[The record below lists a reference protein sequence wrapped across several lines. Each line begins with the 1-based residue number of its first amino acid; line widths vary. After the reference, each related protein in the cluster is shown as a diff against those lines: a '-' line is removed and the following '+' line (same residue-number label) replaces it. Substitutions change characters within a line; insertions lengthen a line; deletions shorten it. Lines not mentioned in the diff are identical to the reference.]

1 MRRLIKLTTVTTL
14 AASLL
19 TGVAP
24 AAVAAVTAF
33 EGARVIVGDG
43 KVIENAT
50 VVVDGAK
57 ITQVGAAT
65 AVQVPAGAAHVNLAG
80 KTLMPAII
88 NTHTHPN
95 DTRDALIKDL
105 KQYAYY
111 GVSAIMSMG
120 ATDGWNLLDM
130 RAETIPGAAR
140 FRSAGRGITRPEEGR
155 TTVPI
160 WVSTE
165 AEARKAVDDNADKKV
180 DLIKLWVDDRDGK
193 YEKLTPALYG
203 PLIDEAHKKGLR
215 ASAHIFNLDD
225 AKGLLRANLDA
236 FAHSVRDKDVD
247 DEIMTMLKQRPN
259 FVLNPNLGARGVKTD
274 LTWLKTSL
282 PADEYQKAEAAN
294 VDNAKTNAAYGIQ
307 ARNLAKMNAA
317 GVKIVLGTDGNVPWS
332 HFVEM
337 EDMVAG
343 GMTPA
348 QVITASTKAA
358 AEFMKLPD
366 MGTVETGKSAD
377 LLVLDANPLENIS
390 NAHKISAVYL
400 RGVAVDRS
408 KLP

>member
-1 MRRLIKLTTVTTL
+1 MRINRLSTVAAF

-19 TGVAP
+19 ASSVSH
-24 AAVAAVTAF
+24 AAVTAF

-43 KVIENAT
+43 KVIENGT

-57 ITQVGAAT
+57 ITAVGAAS
-65 AVQVPAGAAHVNLAG
+65 AVQVPAGATRVNLAG

-88 NTHTHPN
+88 NAHTHPS

-105 KQYAYY
+105 KQYAFY
-111 GVSAIMSMG
+111 GVSAVLSMG
-120 ATDGWNLLDM
+120 ATDGWNLLAM
-130 RAETIPGAAR
+130 RGEIIPGAAR
-140 FRSAGRGITRPEEGR
+140 FESAGRGITRPEEGR

-160 WVSTE
+160 WVNTE
-165 AEARKAVDDNADKKV
+165 AEARKAVDENAEKKV

-193 YEKLTPALYG
+193 YQKLTPPLYG
-203 PLIDEAHKKGLR
+203 AIIDEAHKKGLR

-225 AKGLLRANLDA
+225 AKGLLKAGLDA

-247 DEIMTMLKQRPN
+247 DEIMQLLKARPN
-259 FVLNPNLGARGVKTD
+259 FVLNPNLGARGAKTD
-274 LTWLKTSL
+274 LTWLKASQ
-282 PADEYQKAEAAN
+282 PAEEYSKIEAAN

-332 HFVEM
+332 HFIEM

-358 AEFMKLPD
+358 AEFMRLPD
-366 MGTVETGKSAD
+366 MGTVEPGKSAD
-377 LLVLDANPLENIS
+377 LLILDANPLENIS
-390 NAHKISAVYL
+390 NAHKINAVYL
-400 RGVAVDRS
+400 RGAAVDRS

>member
-1 MRRLIKLTTVTTL
+1 MRTTRVSAVAAF

-19 TGVAP
+19 ASTVSY
-24 AAVAAVTAF
+24 AAVTAF

-43 KVIENAT
+43 KVIENGT

-57 ITQVGAAT
+57 ITAVGAAG
-65 AVQVPAGAAHVNLAG
+65 AVQVPAGATRVSLTG

-88 NTHTHPN
+88 NTHVHTS

-111 GVSAIMSMG
+111 GVSAVLSMG
-120 ATDGWNLLDM
+120 ASDGWNLLAA
-130 RAETIPGAAR
+130 RGETIPGAAR
-140 FRSAGRGITRPEEGR
+140 FETAGRGITRPEEGR

-160 WVSTE
+160 WVNTE

-180 DLIKLWVDDRDGK
+180 DIVKIWVDDRDGK
-193 YEKLTPALYG
+193 YQKLTPPLYG
-203 PLIDEAHKKGLR
+203 AVIDEAHKKGLR
-215 ASAHIFNLDD
+215 VSAHIFMLDD
-225 AKGLLRANLDA
+225 AKGLLKAGLDA

-247 DEIMTMLKQRPN
+247 DEIMTLLKAKPN
-259 FVLNPNLGARGVKTD
+259 FVLNPNLGARGAKTD
-274 LTWLKTSL
+274 LSWLKTSL
-282 PADEYQKAEAAN
+282 SAEEYAKVEAAN
-294 VDNAKTNAAYGIQ
+294 VDNPKTNAAYGIQ
-307 ARNLAKMNAA
+307 GRNLAKMNGA

-348 QVITASTKAA
+348 QVITASTKTA
-358 AEFMKLPD
+358 AEFMRLPD
-366 MGTVETGKSAD
+366 MGTVEAGKSAD
-377 LLVLDANPLENIS
+377 LLVMDANPLENIS

-400 RGVAVDRS
+400 RGAAVDRS

>member
-1 MRRLIKLTTVTTL
+1 MRRLTKFTTL
-14 AASLL
+14 AILAAGLL
-19 TGVAP
+19 AGTAP
-24 AAVAAVTAF
+24 AALAAVTAF

-43 KVIENAT
+43 KVIENGT

-57 ITQVGAAT
+57 ITQVGAAN

-80 KTLMPAII
+80 KTLMPAIV

-95 DTRDALIKDL
+95 DTREALIKDL

-111 GVSAIMSMG
+111 GVGAIMSMG
-120 ATDGWNLLDM
+120 ATDGWKLLAM
-130 RAETIPGAAR
+130 RSETIPGAAR

-203 PLIDEAHKKGLR
+203 PIIDEAHKKGLR

-247 DEIMTMLKQRPN
+247 DEIMALLKAKPN

-274 LTWLKTSL
+274 LTWLKASL

-294 VDNAKTNAAYGIQ
+294 VDNAKANAAYGIQ

-348 QVITASTKAA
+348 QVITASTKTA

-400 RGVAVDRS
+400 RGAAVDRS

>member
-1 MRRLIKLTTVTTL
+1 MSKTRISAVAAF

-19 TGVAP
+19 ASTVSY
-24 AAVAAVTAF
+24 AAVTAF

-43 KVIENAT
+43 KVIESGT

-57 ITQVGAAT
+57 ITAVGAAN
-65 AVQVPAGAAHVNLAG
+65 AVQVPAGATRVNLAG

-88 NTHTHPN
+88 NTHTHPS

-111 GVSAIMSMG
+111 GVSAVLSMG
-120 ATDGWNLLDM
+120 ASDGWNLLNM
-130 RAETIPGAAR
+130 RSEGIPGAAR
-140 FRSAGRGITRPEEGR
+140 FESAGRGITRPEEGR
-155 TTVPI
+155 TTLPI
-160 WVSTE
+160 WVNTE
-165 AEARKAVDDNADKKV
+165 AEARKAVDDNAEKKV
-180 DLIKLWVDDRDGK
+180 DIIKLWVDDRDGK
-193 YEKLTPALYG
+193 YQKLTPPLYG
-203 PLIDEAHKKGLR
+203 AVIDEAHKKGLR

-225 AKGLLRANLDA
+225 AKGLLKANLDA

-247 DEIMTMLKQRPN
+247 DEIMTLLKARPN

-274 LTWLKTSL
+274 LSWLKTSL
-282 PADEYQKAEAAN
+282 PVEEYQRVEAAN

-317 GVKIVLGTDGNVPWS
+317 GVKIVLGTDGNIPWS

-348 QVITASTKAA
+348 QVITAATKSA
-358 AEFMKLPD
+358 AEFMRLSD
-366 MGTVETGKSAD
+366 MGTVEAGKSAD
-377 LLVLDANPLENIS
+377 LLILDANPLENIS
-390 NAHKISAVYL
+390 NAHKINAVYL
-400 RGVAVDRS
+400 RGAAVDRS

>member
-1 MRRLIKLTTVTTL
+1 MRATLFATAATL
-14 AASLL
+14 AVGLL
-19 TGVAP
+19 AGAG
-24 AAVAAVTAF
+24 AQAQVTAF

-43 KVIENAT
+43 RTIDNGT

-57 ITQVGAAT
+57 ISAVGAAG
-65 AVQVPAGAAHVNLAG
+65 AVQVPAGATRVNLAG
-80 KTLMPAII
+80 KTLMPALI
-88 NTHTHPN
+88 NTHTHPS
-95 DTRDALIKDL
+95 DTREAMIKDL

-111 GVSAIMSMG
+111 GVGAVLSMG
-120 ATDGWNLLDM
+120 ATDGWNLLAM

-140 FRSAGRGITRPEEGR
+140 LRSAGRGITRPEEGR
-155 TTVPI
+155 TTLPI

-180 DLIKLWVDDRDGK
+180 DIIKLWVDDRDGK

-247 DEIMTMLKQRPN
+247 DEIMTLLKAKPA

-282 PADEYQKAEAAN
+282 PADEYQKVEAAN
-294 VDNAKTNAAYGIQ
+294 VDNPKTNAAYGIQ
-307 ARNLAKMNAA
+307 GRNLAKMNAA
-317 GVKIVLGTDGNVPWS
+317 GVKIVMGTDGNIPWS

-348 QVITASTKAA
+348 QVITSATKTA
-358 AEFMKLPD
+358 AEFMRLPD
-366 MGTVETGKSAD
+366 MGTVEAGKSAD

-400 RGVAVDRS
+400 RGVAVARS

>member
-1 MRRLIKLTTVTTL
+1 MRANVLITL
-14 AASLL
+14 AALTAGLL
-19 TGVAP
+19 AGTAQ
-24 AAVAAVTAF
+24 AAVTAF

-43 KVIENAT
+43 RVIENGT

-57 ITQVGAAT
+57 ITQVGAAG

-80 KTLMPAII
+80 KTLMPALV
-88 NTHTHPN
+88 NTHTHPSE
-95 DTRDALIKDL
+95 TRDKLIIDL

-111 GVSAIMSMG
+111 GVGAIMSMG
-120 ATDGWNLLDM
+120 ATDGWDLLAV

-160 WVSTE
+160 WVNTE
-165 AEARKAVDDNADKKV
+165 AEARKAVDDNAEHKV

-193 YEKLTPALYG
+193 YQKLTPALYG

-225 AKGLLRANLDA
+225 AKSLLRANLDA

-247 DEIMTMLKQRPN
+247 DEFMTLVKAKPA

-274 LTWLKTSL
+274 LTWLKASL
-282 PADEYQKAEAAN
+282 SADEYQKAEAQN
-294 VDNAKTNAAYGIQ
+294 VDNPKLAAAYGIQ
-307 ARNLAKMNAA
+307 GRNLAKMNAA
-317 GVKIVLGTDGNVPWS
+317 NVKIVLGTDGNVPWS

-358 AEFMKLPD
+358 AEWMRLAD

-377 LLVLDANPLENIS
+377 LLILDANPLENIS
-390 NAHKISAVYL
+390 NAHKINAVYL
-400 RGVAVDRS
+400 RGAAVDRS

>member
-1 MRRLIKLTTVTTL
+1 MRRLTKFTTFATL
-14 AASLL
+14 AAGLL
-19 TGVAP
+19 AGTAS
-24 AAVAAVTAF
+24 AALAAVTAF

-43 KVIENAT
+43 KVIENGT
-50 VVVDGAK
+50 VIVDGAK
-57 ITQVGAAT
+57 ITQVGAAN

-80 KTLMPAII
+80 KTLMPAIV

-95 DTRDALIKDL
+95 DTRETLIKDL

-111 GVSAIMSMG
+111 GVGAIMSMG
-120 ATDGWNLLDM
+120 ATDGWNLLAM

-203 PLIDEAHKKGLR
+203 PIIDEAHKKGLR

-247 DEIMTMLKQRPN
+247 DEIMVLLKAKPN

-274 LTWLKTSL
+274 LTWLKASL
-282 PADEYQKAEAAN
+282 PADEYQKVEAAN

-348 QVITASTKAA
+348 QVITASTKTA

-366 MGTVETGKSAD
+366 MGTVEAGKSAD

-400 RGVAVDRS
+400 RGAAVDRS

>member
-1 MRRLIKLTTVTTL
+1 MRATLFATAATL
-14 AASLL
+14 AVGLL
-19 TGVAP
+19 AGAG
-24 AAVAAVTAF
+24 AQAQVTAF

-43 KVIENAT
+43 RTIDNGT

-57 ITQVGAAT
+57 ISAVGAAG
-65 AVQVPAGAAHVNLAG
+65 AVQVPAGATRVNLAG
-80 KTLMPAII
+80 KTLMPALI
-88 NTHTHPN
+88 NTHTHPS
-95 DTRDALIKDL
+95 DTREAMIKDL

-111 GVSAIMSMG
+111 GVGAVLSMG
-120 ATDGWNLLDM
+120 ATDGWNLLAM

-140 FRSAGRGITRPEEGR
+140 LRSAGRGITRPEEGR
-155 TTVPI
+155 TTLPI

-180 DLIKLWVDDRDGK
+180 DIIKLWVDDRDGK

-247 DEIMTMLKQRPN
+247 DEIMTLLKAKPA

-282 PADEYQKAEAAN
+282 PADEYQKVEAAN
-294 VDNAKTNAAYGIQ
+294 VDNPKTNAAYGIQ
-307 ARNLAKMNAA
+307 GRNLAKMNAA
-317 GVKIVLGTDGNVPWS
+317 GVKIVMGTDGNIPWS

-348 QVITASTKAA
+348 QVITSATKTA
-358 AEFMKLPD
+358 AEFMRLPD
-366 MGTVETGKSAD
+366 MGTVEAGKSAD